1 MIKVNLLPPEYR
13 KSDGPPIARVAA
25 LVVGAVVSASAFG
38 FWCWMHFSV
47 LAEAEAQRAEKEE
60 QLAQVRAQ
68 AERSDALLREFQEYQ
83 RRRDTIEKIG
93 SSRVLWS
100 RKLDEMADL
109 IHNKG
114 DTKAF
119 MVWLNAIRTTGAR
132 GPESPVGIS
141 ISGVSGGA
149 EYQKLSDFN
158 RTIKETK
165 EFFEDFVKVDPPE
178 GTLRRFDD
186 GRFPISGWEFSFTLD
201 HKHPNW
207 REKQ

>member
-38 FWCWMHFSV
+38 VWCWVHFSV
-47 LAEAEAQRAEKEE
+47 LADAETRRIEKEE
-60 QLAQVRAQ
+60 DLAQVRDLAD
-68 AERSDALLREFQEYQ
+68 RSDALLREFQEYQ
-83 RRRDTIEKIG
+83 RRRETIEKIG
-93 SSRVLWS
+93 SSRILWS
-100 RKLDEMADL
+100 RKLDEMSDL

-119 MVWLNAIRTTGAR
+119 LVWLNAIRTVGAR
-132 GPESPVGIS
+132 GPDSQVGLS
-141 ISGVSGGA
+141 ISGISGGA
-149 EYQKLSDFN
+149 EYSKLSDFN
-158 RTIKETK
+158 RAIKETK

-178 GTLRRFDD
+178 GTQRKFED
-186 GRFPISGWEFSFTLD
+186 GRFPLAGWEFSFTLD

>member
-1 MIKVNLLPPEYR
+1 MIKINLLPPEYR

-38 FWCWMHFSV
+38 VWCWVHFSV
-47 LAEAEAQRAEKEE
+47 LADAEARRIEKEE
-60 QLAQVRAQ
+60 DLAQVRDLAD
-68 AERSDALLREFQEYQ
+68 RSDALLREFQEYQ
-83 RRRDTIEKIG
+83 RRRETIEKIG
-93 SSRVLWS
+93 SSRILWS
-100 RKLDEMADL
+100 RKLDEMSDL

-119 MVWLNAIRTTGAR
+119 LVWLNSVRTVGAR
-132 GPESPVGIS
+132 GSDSQVGLS
-141 ISGVSGGA
+141 IAGISGGA
-149 EYQKLSDFN
+149 EYSKLSDFN
-158 RTIKETK
+158 RAIKETK

-178 GTLRRFDD
+178 GTQRKFED
-186 GRFPISGWEFSFTLD
+186 GRFPLAGWEFSFTLD